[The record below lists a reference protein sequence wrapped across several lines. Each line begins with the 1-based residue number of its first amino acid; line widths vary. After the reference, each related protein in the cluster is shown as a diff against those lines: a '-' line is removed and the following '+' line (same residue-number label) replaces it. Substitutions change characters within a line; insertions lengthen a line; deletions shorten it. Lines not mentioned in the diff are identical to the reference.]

1 MDSNTMH
8 KVYFGL
14 GSNLGDK
21 QKNLNDAIEMIKNR
35 IGTVVAQSDFI
46 VTEPVGFVS
55 DNAFLNAAIAV
66 ETSLSPKDVLLLTQ
80 QIESELGRIHKS
92 VDGVYDDRIIDV
104 DILVFDDVTMDSSDL
119 TIPHPRMKER
129 SFVLEPLCQLAP
141 DLVIPGE
148 TLTIAELL
156 ARIS

>member
-1 MDSNTMH
+1 MENRTMH

-21 QKNLNDAIEMIKNR
+21 QDNLNDAIEMIKNR

-55 DNAFLNAAIAV
+55 NHTFLNAAIVV
-66 ETSLSPKDVLLLTQ
+66 ETLLSPKEVLRLTQ
-80 QIESELGRIHKS
+80 RIESDLGRIHKS

-104 DILVFDDVTMDSSDL
+104 DILLYDDVTVNSSDL

-129 SFVLEPLCQLAP
+129 RFVLEPLNQLTP
-141 DLVIPGE
+141 GLVIPGE
-148 TLTIAELL
+148 MLTISELL
-156 ARIS
+156 ACIS